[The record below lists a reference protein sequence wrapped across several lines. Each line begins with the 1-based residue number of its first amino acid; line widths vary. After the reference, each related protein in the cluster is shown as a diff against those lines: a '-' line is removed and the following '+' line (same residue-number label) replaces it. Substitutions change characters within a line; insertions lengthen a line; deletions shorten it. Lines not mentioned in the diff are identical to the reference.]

1 MTLIVGV
8 KVPEGIAVAADSRA
22 TEHPSGM
29 RGVVVTADDAVKM
42 RRIPGVGPMWIAFH
56 GKLSIG
62 ETDAVDMLGSFA
74 PSGTLSGKEVADEIH
89 EFYLNKWNEH
99 VDGDPPPREENCL
112 GFHVYGASPSD
123 NTPAILKGTVPGG
136 VTPVLDGELG
146 IFMAGEAEFVER
158 LVYGMAP
165 MFSFQAG
172 EAGKEQIIQQGNL
185 IGYQDLSLEEA
196 RTLAVY
202 LVEVTARMHLWT
214 VPHRNNGSTV
224 GGPVQAVTVRIPR
237 SSGGEAE

>member
-1 MTLIVGV
+1 
-8 KVPEGIAVAADSRA
+8 
-22 TEHPSGM
+22 
-29 RGVVVTADDAVKM
+29 
-42 RRIPGVGPMWIAFH
+42 
-56 GKLSIG
+56 
-62 ETDAVDMLGSFA
+62 
-74 PSGTLSGKEVADEIH
+74 
-89 EFYLNKWNEH
+89 
-99 VDGDPPPREENCL
+99 
-112 GFHVYGASPSD
+112 
-123 NTPAILKGTVPGG
+123 
-136 VTPVLDGELG
+136 
-146 IFMAGEAEFVER
+146 
-158 LVYGMAP
+158 MAP

-172 EAGKEQIIQQGNL
+172 EVGKEQIIQQGNL